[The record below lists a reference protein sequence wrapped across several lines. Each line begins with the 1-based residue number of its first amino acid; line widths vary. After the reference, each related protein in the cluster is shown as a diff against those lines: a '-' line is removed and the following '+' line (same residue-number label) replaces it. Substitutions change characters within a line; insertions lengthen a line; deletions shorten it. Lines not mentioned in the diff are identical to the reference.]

1 MINETELTRLKAEM
15 NVTRLKAEM
24 DAARAELAKARTGQI
39 LTDKDLL
46 SAVITAVMSGK
57 QAERDEAVRK
67 LQRHILRV
75 EEERDQREAECERWA
90 TWGTIEVAIRNPNVA
105 SYIEH
110 WEKRALS
117 AEAEREACAK
127 VAENPYEFTSDESS
141 RIAAAIRARGEK

>member
-1 MINETELTRLKAEM
+1 MTDQTELTRLKAEL
-15 NVTRLKAEM
+15 VE
-24 DAARAELAKARTGQI
+24 ARAELAKARTGQI

-90 TWGTIEVAIRNPNVA
+90 KGNSDLARIIA
-105 SYIEH
+105 
-110 WEKRALS
+110 
-117 AEAEREACAK
+117 
-127 VAENPYEFTSDESS
+127 TSKEGG
-141 RIAAAIRARGEK
+141 A

>member
-1 MINETELTRLKAEM
+1 
-15 NVTRLKAEM
+15 M
-24 DAARAELAKARTGQI
+24 DKVQGCCDHNCIFGHPGGMGTNGGCRCLDLHRNPDRRIRAMKNILALRAQLDEARAELAKARTGQI

-90 TWGTIEVAIRNPNVA
+90 KGNADLARIIA
-105 SYIEH
+105 
-110 WEKRALS
+110 
-117 AEAEREACAK
+117 
-127 VAENPYEFTSDESS
+127 TSNK
-141 RIAAAIRARGEK
+141 GEK